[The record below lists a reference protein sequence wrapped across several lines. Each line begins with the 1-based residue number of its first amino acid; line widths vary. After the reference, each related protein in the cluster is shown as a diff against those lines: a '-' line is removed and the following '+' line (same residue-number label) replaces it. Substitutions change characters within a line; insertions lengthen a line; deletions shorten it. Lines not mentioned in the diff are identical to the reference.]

1 MCTCQEQI
9 IICLFKHEIAGVI
22 ICMVIVGK
30 QQSTQQQHRVYS
42 MVNNQCCCHLQWH
55 YPTITTPM
63 TTPAI
68 SSIKLYKKS
77 PLCFILIRV
86 MFTVPVMVV
95 IQGFLGSHCE
105 STTSQ
110 NVSALLHWSV
120 HIIHVISSIVSSF
133 ECFRASFD
141 QTWY

>member
-1 MCTCQEQI
+1 MCTCLEQI

-22 ICMVIVGK
+22 MCVVIVRK
-30 QQSTQQQHRVYS
+30 RQSTQQHQVYS
-42 MVNNQCCCHLQWH
+42 MVNNQCCCCFQWH

-68 SSIKLYKKS
+68 SSIKLCKKS
-77 PLCFILIRV
+77 ALCFILIRV
-86 MFTVPVMVV
+86 MFTLPVMVV

-110 NVSALLHWSV
+110 MCLH
-120 HIIHVISSIVSSF
+120 
-133 ECFRASFD
+133 CFTGLCILFM
-141 QTWY
+141 